1 MSHSTTLTQ
10 GDLQYT
16 DSCQHLQS
24 HLVTMPNTLPRYVR
38 TFLDNGFPLDVF
50 GQQPGL
56 YNLYTQICLC
66 YSVEDPKVASSIIR
80 RLMTGLERLTANFPW
95 VAGQVVKSNGT
106 YQIVPFERTPR
117 LVVRDYRDNPDIPPM
132 DVLRFTGFPMDMLD
146 EIVICPIRTLAAKT
160 AKENDPAPVFMVQA
174 NLIDEGLVLSFVA
187 QHNVMDMTG
196 LAQIMRLLS
205 MDCHDDPYSHEL
217 IWGNRHR
224 GSVIPL
230 LEEPFDPWTELSRQ
244 LVRPAPV
251 APAEEIPAS
260 SPVPTAA
267 ATATTVSPFDGTPKC
282 SWATWIFS
290 RDSLE
295 ALKAL
300 GTRTMD
306 PQIDFIST
314 DDALSA
320 FIWQSIMRARLPR
333 LDPKQ
338 RVTFARAVDP
348 RRFLGI
354 PNSYM
359 GVVQNMTYHTY
370 SLDEFL
376 QMPLGGVASNLRAA
390 LDPKTST
397 VDRNTRALATFLE
410 QHPEDRHL
418 VSVTATLDLGSDI
431 MLSSWVKEKLYEL
444 DFNLGV
450 GKPEAVRRPAFD
462 PVESLIYLMPKALN
476 GEISAAICL
485 RDEDLDRLRADEQFK
500 KYARYVC

>member
-1 MSHSTTLTQ
+1 MSRTIP
-10 GDLQYT
+10 QYAR
-16 DSCQHLQS
+16 S
-24 HLVTMPNTLPRYVR
+24 
-38 TFLDNGFPLDVF
+38 FLDNFPLDVF

-66 YSVEDPKVASSIIR
+66 YPVDDPDLSSFIIR
-80 RLMTGLERLTANFPW
+80 RLKSGLERLTANFPW
-95 VAGQVVKSNGT
+95 VAGQVVNSNGT
-106 YQIVPFERTPR
+106 YKIVPFERTPR

-132 DVLRFTGFPMDMLD
+132 DVLQVTGFPMDMLD

-160 AKENDPAPVFMVQA
+160 AAPNDPAPVFMVQA

-196 LAQIMRLLS
+196 LARIMRLLS
-205 MDCHDDPYSHEL
+205 KDCHGEPYTHEL
-217 IWGNRHR
+217 IWGNRNR
-224 GSVIPL
+224 ESVIPL

-244 LVRPAPV
+244 LVRAPGAPV
-251 APAEEIPAS
+251 EEPPG
-260 SPVPTAA
+260 PVPTAA
-267 ATATTVSPFDGTPKC
+267 ATATTVPLPGGTPKC
-282 SWATWIFS
+282 SWASWNFS

-300 GTRTMD
+300 GTWTMD

-333 LDPKQ
+333 LNPKQ
-338 RVTFARAVDP
+338 KVTFARAVDP

-354 PNSYM
+354 PDSYM

-370 SLDEFL
+370 PLDELL
-376 QMPLGGVASNLRAA
+376 QMPLGSVASNLRAA
-390 LDPKTST
+390 IDPKTST
-397 VDRNTRALATFLE
+397 VERNTRALATFLK
-410 QHPEDRHL
+410 QRPEDRHL

-431 MLSSWVKEKLYEL
+431 MLSSWAKEKLYEL

-450 GKPEAVRRPAFD
+450 GNPEAVRRPAFD